1 MRLQGVAGGHLFSA
15 SPVLRSALVVQAGQN
30 VSLAC
35 NLTSR
40 QEITWY
46 LLRSDQL
53 LPVLTV
59 RSSRVGE
66 DTVNVH
72 IADRRRVNSVGDLK
86 SGSVGLEIEEVQEDD
101 AGLYFCTGRC
111 AGAVCVN
118 RGIHLVLDG
127 VDVTS
132 ARQPCWTLGIA
143 VLVALLVLCVVA
155 SVGVCVCSGKPDV
168 CCCKTAS
175 SSTSLKVTE
184 SESLHYSSLQLAD
197 KLRPQRGAGLVE
209 ERVTYSSVAIRMS
222 PNRSHDCR

>member
-1 MRLQGVAGGHLFSA
+1 MLFTSLQSSMFDSPSSGVAGGHLFSA

-127 VDVTS
+127 KSHLCFDQSS
-132 ARQPCWTLGIA
+132 AQSW
-143 VLVALLVLCVVA
+143 
-155 SVGVCVCSGKPDV
+155 
-168 CCCKTAS
+168 
-175 SSTSLKVTE
+175 
-184 SESLHYSSLQLAD
+184 H
-197 KLRPQRGAGLVE
+197 
-209 ERVTYSSVAIRMS
+209 
-222 PNRSHDCR
+222 

>member
-1 MRLQGVAGGHLFSA
+1 MFDSPSSGVAGGHLFSA

-59 RSSRVGE
+59 QSSRVGE

-72 IADRRRVNSVGDLK
+72 PPDRRRVNSVGDLK

-127 VDVTS
+127 LS
-132 ARQPCWTLGIA
+132 PL
-143 VLVALLVLCVVA
+143 
-155 SVGVCVCSGKPDV
+155 
-168 CCCKTAS
+168 
-175 SSTSLKVTE
+175 
-184 SESLHYSSLQLAD
+184 
-197 KLRPQRGAGLVE
+197 LRPDFSFFAPLVDSS
-209 ERVTYSSVAIRMS
+209 YSTATSC
-222 PNRSHDCR
+222 PT

>member
-1 MRLQGVAGGHLFSA
+1 MVPLTWILSLICVAGGHLFSA

-40 QEITWY
+40 LEITWY

-127 VDVTS
+127 
-132 ARQPCWTLGIA
+132 
-143 VLVALLVLCVVA
+143 LVHYLKEIL
-155 SVGVCVCSGKPDV
+155 PDV
-168 CCCKTAS
+168 CR
-175 SSTSLKVTE
+175 
-184 SESLHYSSLQLAD
+184 D
-197 KLRPQRGAGLVE
+197 KLFCQDEA
-209 ERVTYSSVAIRMS
+209 
-222 PNRSHDCR
+222 

>member
-1 MRLQGVAGGHLFSA
+1 MAVSIICLLVCALGCNVAAGVAGGHLFSA

-127 VDVTS
+127 DDEKS
-132 ARQPCWTLGIA
+132 ARQPCWSTGTCVLPA
-143 VLVALLVLCVVA
+143 VFVLCVVNIT
-155 SVGVCVCSGKPDV
+155 VFCLCSGITRKN
-168 CCCKTAS
+168 KS
-175 SSTSLKVTE
+175 
-184 SESLHYSSLQLAD
+184 
-197 KLRPQRGAGLVE
+197 
-209 ERVTYSSVAIRMS
+209 
-222 PNRSHDCR
+222 